1 MSDSDEEDLDKVG
14 PPSGAAAN
22 IMQETV
28 GRQIAE
34 ELPREILHE
43 YREIFSFFDRDGG
56 GSIGAE
62 ELDQVM
68 RTFGWDPKE
77 EELKDMVGKRVDRTR
92 TLFCAGLCNRPGRRW
107 RHQVRKSNSSRTI
120 DIHQSS
126 LLAVLKYKVYSIF
139 PLQLQ

>member
-1 MSDSDEEDLDKVG
+1 MKRISTRSVCR
-14 PPSGAAAN
+14 SGAAAN
-22 IMQETV
+22 NMQETV

-77 EELKDMVGKRVDRTR
+77 EELKDMVGEQVDWTR
-92 TLFCAGLCNRPGRRW
+92 TFFCAGLCNRSGRRW
-107 RHQVRKSNSSRTI
+107 RHQVRKSNLTRTI
-120 DIHQSS
+120 DIAKSS
-126 LLAVLKYKVYSIF
+126 LIAIL
-139 PLQLQ
+139 